1 MMVLGN
7 GYLEESCY
15 GVDIKEFSGLFST
28 AVLTVQLKRGCVGMS
43 LKITRKLCVSVKAL
57 S

>member
-15 GVDIKEFSGLFST
+15 SVNIKKFSGLFST
-28 AVLTVQLKRGCVGMS
+28 TVLTVQLQRGCVGMS
-43 LKITRKLCVSVKAL
+43 LMITRKLCVSVKAL